1 VGGAIEF
8 CIGIVGA
15 AAPHERHVFFL
26 FFVQQVRR
34 TVSEGAA
41 FVLVLPLI
49 TAVTIELWRV
59 VRLAGSSDGP
69 AVMVGSRG
77 SERIYWLCTS
87 VAAAN

>member
-1 VGGAIEF
+1 MGS
-8 CIGIVGA
+8 IV
-15 AAPHERHVFFL
+15 PPNVIHVLFL
-26 FFVQQVRR
+26 VFVKQVR
-34 TVSEGAA
+34 TVSVVA
-41 FVLVLPLI
+41 VCVLPLI

-69 AVMVGSRG
+69 AVMVGSRE